1 MNDPKGKRP
10 PHAGGRPDDGR
21 QNNQMP
27 MGGPPMGGRPG
38 GGPPMGPPGGGPPG
52 GRPGMPMEKP
62 KDAKKTFNRLISY
75 MKPYMLQIVISIISI
90 VIITASTLVATKM
103 IGDTL
108 DTHIAN
114 FDPSGLLRSCL
125 IMLGIYIMNSF
136 LTWLQSYLMLWVGQ
150 EVVAKIRGELADKF
164 QKMPLKYFD
173 QNSSG
178 DLMSRVTNDVDS
190 ISTSLNTS
198 ISQVFQSAISV
209 VATLAFMIYL
219 SIPLTIAS
227 VICIPLMFYLT
238 RFIAGKSRK
247 YYKEKQDKLG
257 KLNGHIEEYISGQKV
272 VKVFCKEEDVKK
284 DFGEFNDDLLGISIK
299 AEIFSGVIGPMMG
312 TINNITYTIIVV
324 TGGLMLIYGFPM
336 TLGTISNFII
346 YAKQITRPINELANQ
361 VNSMMSAFAGAE
373 RVFEVL
379 DAAEEVPDDEDAVA
393 LHDIKGDVVLEG
405 VNFSYEEGR
414 PILKS
419 INLYANAG
427 QTIALVGPT
436 GAGKTTIINLLTRF
450 YDIQSGTITI
460 DGVDLYHMQKEN
472 LRSHIGI
479 VLQDTY
485 LFTSTIKENIRYG
498 RLDATDA
505 EIIEAAKL
513 ANAHEFIKHLPKGYD
528 SVLADG
534 GGNLSQGQRQM
545 IAIARA
551 ILANPS
557 ILILDEATSS
567 VDTQTE
573 VKIQG
578 AMNNLMEGRTN
589 FVIAHRLST
598 IKDADLIAVINGGEI
613 IERGNH
619 ENLMEKKGF
628 YYNLY
633 SSQFDEEGHS
643 NIGENI

>member
-1 MNDPKGKRP
+1 MSDPRENRP
-10 PHAGGRPDDGR
+10 PHVGGRPDEKKEH
-21 QNNQMP
+21 NQMP
-27 MGGPPMGGRPG
+27 MGGR
-38 GGPPMGPPGGGPPG
+38 PGGGPPG
-52 GRPGMPMEKP
+52 GRPGMPIEKP
-62 KDAKKTFNRLISY
+62 KDAKKTFHRLISY
-75 MKPYMLQIVISIISI
+75 MKPFWFQLVIAILSII
-90 VIITASTLVATKM
+90 IITAGNLVAIKM

-114 FDPSGLLRSCL
+114 FDPAGLLRACL
-125 IMLGIYIMNSF
+125 IMLAIYGMNSF

-164 QKMPLKYFD
+164 QKLPLKYFD
-173 QNSSG
+173 QNSAG

-209 VATLAFMIYL
+209 ISTLAFMLYL

-227 VICIPLMFYLT
+227 VVCIPLMFFLT

-247 YYKEKQDKLG
+247 FYKEKQDKLG
-257 KLNGHIEEYISGQKV
+257 RLNGHIEEYISGQKV
-272 VKVFCKEEDVKK
+272 VKVFCKEDDVKK
-284 DFGEFNDDLLGISIK
+284 EFAVLNDDLLGVGIK
-299 AEIFSGVIGPMMG
+299 AEIFSGVIGPIMG
-312 TINNITYTIIVV
+312 TINNITYAIIVV
-324 TGGLMLIYGFPM
+324 TGGLMMIYGFPM

-361 VNSMMSAFAGAE
+361 INSMMSAFAGAE

-379 DAAEEVPDDEDAVA
+379 DVEDEPEDVKDAVI
-393 LHDIKGDVVLEG
+393 LKDIRGDVVLEG
-405 VNFSYEEGR
+405 VNFAYEPGR
-414 PILKS
+414 PILKN

-450 YDIQSGTITI
+450 YDIESGKITI
-460 DGVDLYHMQKEN
+460 DGVDLYDLQKAN

-505 EIIEAAKL
+505 EIKEAAKL
-513 ANAHEFIKHLPKGYD
+513 ANAHEFIKHIPKGYD

-534 GGNLSQGQRQM
+534 GSNLSHGQRQM

-573 VKIQG
+573 AKIQG
-578 AMNNLMEGRTN
+578 AMNNLMKGRTN

-613 IERGNH
+613 IERGTHNT
-619 ENLMEKKGF
+619 LMEKQGF

-633 SSQFDEEGHS
+633 SSQFDEDGHS
-643 NIGENI
+643 NMKKIQGESE